1 MQRIRVTPRCCKLSP
16 IEIKRKFLPCSNLKY
31 EDTTQ
36 RHAQEMRLDTTKL
49 LNGMLVFAY
58 LHLSL
63 LSFRD
68 KKKLSSYRLTLQ
80 LTCQLNQTKKN
91 GYT

>member
-36 RHAQEMRLDTTKL
+36 SHAQGTNTTKL

-68 KKKLSSYRLTLQ
+68 KKNFEATD
-80 LTCQLNQTKKN
+80 
-91 GYT
+91 